1 ILFSLAF
8 ILSFR
13 FNRRRTEDSTHPLW
27 SLILYKLCGTN
38 LGRLLPTPQFRLY
51 ISPKISD
58 PNKTLSGAA
67 LEVIP
72 DFCILLYSAQPVK
85 PQTFLAQILQ
95 QITTSFLPSPH
106 TVRISSL
113 SIPLLVELK
122 RPISRN
128 CVDLKELMSQ
138 LTSSMLNARR
148 QVMAQALCLFS
159 ISSYHRQ
166 DKVILIAGVGEWWSF
181 RQVSRS
187 DFKGKIFQ
195 DRQYSELLQVKEN
208 EKEDTNE
215 DITHLMGSSR
225 TGDMETYEA
234 QTKEETLDETRVR
247 HRRERAE

>member
-1 ILFSLAF
+1 TVQRVLSSQFTIMSITFLRTGILFSLAF

-13 FNRRRTEDSTHPLW
+13 FNHRRTEDSTHPLW

-38 LGRLLPTPQFRLY
+38 LGRLLPTPQFQLY

-58 PNKTLSGAA
+58 PNKTLSGAV

-85 PQTFLAQILQ
+85 PQMFLAQILQ
-95 QITTSFLPSPH
+95 QIMTSFLPSPH

-122 RPISRN
+122 S
-128 CVDLKELMSQ
+128 
-138 LTSSMLNARR
+138 
-148 QVMAQALCLFS
+148 QALCLFS

-166 DKVILIAGVGEWWSF
+166 RKVIIIAGVGEWWSF

-208 EKEDTNE
+208 
-215 DITHLMGSSR
+215 
-225 TGDMETYEA
+225 
-234 QTKEETLDETRVR
+234 
-247 HRRERAE
+247 